1 VLPGIWD
8 TSKTNGGEF
17 CFQTREKERE
27 IEKKGLS
34 MIFFVF
40 CTGDPGNE
48 GREGERER
56 GGKRERVPSIT

>member
-1 VLPGIWD
+1 
-8 TSKTNGGEF
+8 
-17 CFQTREKERE
+17 
-27 IEKKGLS
+27 